1 MAKRTRKSAALPV
14 EQRTAKFSYFLDL
27 PGAVFIGDAIEDDE
41 AVEYATRLQQI
52 RSEYE
57 NDGYEEM
64 LWHDC
69 QQMGFDSTEIRE
81 FIANPAAITSCSYHT
96 AALR

>member
-1 MAKRTRKSAALPV
+1 MIYGGNHQPEPEQPKWPNAPV
-14 EQRTAKFSYFLDL
+14 NPPPSTAKFSYFLDL

-57 NDGYEEM
+57 NDDCQEM
-64 LWHDC
+64 LWHDLS
-69 QQMGFDSTEIRE
+69 QMGFNSKEIRE
-81 FIANPAAITSCSYHT
+81 IIANPAAI
-96 AALR
+96 